1 MMGKNIDLRIRR
13 QDTPDSPPYWQ
24 TFSIP
29 HREDHNIVSA
39 LMAIREHPVTREGRL
54 VDPVVWEFNCM
65 EEVCGA
71 CSMLINGRPRQACS
85 TLIDTLEQPITLEP
99 LGKFPVVRD
108 LMVDRG
114 KIFHNLKQVRAW
126 IEIDGAWDTHQGAPR
141 ISAEKWK
148 ENYLYSRCMSCG
160 CCMEACPQYGQD
172 KAFVG
177 PAALAA
183 VRLMNNHP
191 TGSYH
196 KHQRLHAI
204 MGDGGLTDC
213 GNAQNCVRVCPKG
226 IPLTTAIGELG
237 RQTTLQLLR
246 DLFGKSE

>member
-1 MMGKNIDLRIRR
+1 MMDQTIDIRIRR
-13 QDTPDSPPYWQ
+13 QDRPDSPPFWQ
-24 TFSIP
+24 SFSLAY
-29 HREDHNIVSA
+29 REGYNIVSA
-39 LMAIREHPVTREGRL
+39 LMAIREHPITREGKL
-54 VDPVVWEFNCM
+54 VEPVVWEFNCM

-85 TLIDTLEQPITLEP
+85 TLVDSLEQPIVLEP
-99 LGKFPVVRD
+99 LSKFPVIRD
-108 LMVDRG
+108 LMVDRS
-114 KIFHNLKQVRAW
+114 KLFNELKQVRAW

-141 ISAEKWK
+141 ISPASWK

-160 CCMEACPQYGQD
+160 CCMEACPQYGLD

-196 KHQRLHAI
+196 KQQRLHAI
-204 MGDGGLTDC
+204 MGDGGLSDC
-213 GNAQNCVRVCPKG
+213 GNAQNCVRVCPKQ

-237 RQTTLQLLR
+237 RETTLQLLR
-246 DLFGKSE
+246 DLFGKGN